1 MASNSASATLFD
13 PLIFSGIDGRDAEDI
28 ERELEELEKTS
39 RRQNVV
45 GASGV
50 KRPSLYVQT
59 FESACRGV

>member
-1 MASNSASATLFD
+1 MASNSASASLFD

-39 RRQNVV
+39 RQNVV